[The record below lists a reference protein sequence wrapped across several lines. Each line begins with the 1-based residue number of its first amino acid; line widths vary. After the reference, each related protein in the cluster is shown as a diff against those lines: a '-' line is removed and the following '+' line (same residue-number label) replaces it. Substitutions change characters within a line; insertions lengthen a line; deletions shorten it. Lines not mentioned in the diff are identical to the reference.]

1 MNYVF
6 TGEELSEDEED
17 TVDNALLTK
26 GLALTISDSFDDSS
40 TLSDLFLE
48 LMLRICGLGGLNQS

>member
-1 MNYVF
+1 MF

-26 GLALTISDSFDDSS
+26 GLVLIMSDSFDDSS
-40 TLSDLFLE
+40 TLSDLFLA
-48 LMLRICGLGGLNQS
+48 LMLRIWGFGGLNQS

>member
-1 MNYVF
+1 MF

-26 GLALTISDSFDDSS
+26 GLVLIISDSFDDSS
-40 TLSDLFLE
+40 TLSDLFLA
-48 LMLRICGLGGLNQS
+48 LMLRIWGFGGLNQS

>member
-1 MNYVF
+1 MF

-26 GLALTISDSFDDSS
+26 GLVLIISDSFDDSG
-40 TLSDLFLE
+40 TLSDLFLA
-48 LMLRICGLGGLNQS
+48 LMLRICGFGGLNQS